1 MSKKFRFSALVASA
15 GCVLSGNALA
25 QATLDAVIV
34 TAQKREESL
43 QAVGISVTA
52 MSGAQL
58 AQQGVSRATDIAQ
71 QVPAMQFT
79 TWTPA
84 FTTFSLRGISQ
95 NNFQDNLEAPVAV
108 YMDGA
113 YAASMN
119 GINGQKFDLDRVE
132 VLRGPQGTLFGRNAT
147 GGLIHFL
154 SHRPVETETNGYIE
168 AGAAD
173 FGTYS
178 LEGAVGGAFSDS
190 VRGRIAGRWEQ
201 SDGYLKA
208 GTAFDIP
215 ATGQTSQGADGIA
228 LRGMLQIDAGDAV
241 KVDLTAAYSKD
252 DEVPTGQYVVT
263 LAGFDENTGLGA
275 FTGALDPADPG
286 AGPMDFPRTP
296 ITGDV
301 HRHWSDLD
309 TYFDREST
317 SLTAQVT
324 ADLGGNV
331 EFVSITNWLTL
342 DKFYF
347 EDAAGGFDKLVGLSF
362 VYTTEA
368 DFEQWSQEFR
378 LSGSSEAF
386 RWQVGA
392 YYLDMDWDTYQ
403 RVDGGLALSFLGTSD
418 TQNLSTFGLID
429 STNWSGF
436 GQVEFDLAERW
447 TLIGGLRWS
456 QDDKDL
462 EMRQVYEDAPEGVP
476 STEIRN
482 IDDIALTIPGIDVID
497 YGDYAARLQLN
508 FEPGEDTLLY
518 ASYNRG
524 IKGGNWSLDPLGA
537 VADEDL
543 KHREEVLQAY
553 ELGWK
558 SEFWHGAA
566 RLNVAAFY
574 YDYEDY
580 QAFSLVNLTPQVTN
594 SDADAQGGEIELT
607 LSPAQGL
614 DLMFGAAFID
624 STVDA
629 VPTVFPGSVEAEFPT
644 APSMSLNFLARYE
657 WPAFGGSLAAQF
669 DGMWNDDMFLEGTNS
684 EVSFEP
690 SYSIWNASFSYASS
704 EGGIGMSVYAR
715 NLFDEEYRVYNLD
728 LGLLGFIEQAFGPPR
743 QVGVA
748 VSYRF

>member
-1 MSKKFRFSALVASA
+1 MSQKHRSSALMAAV
-15 GCVLSGNALA
+15 GLVLCSDALA
-25 QATLDAVIV
+25 QATLESVIV

-43 QAVGISVTA
+43 QDVGISVA
-52 MSGAQL
+52 AISAADL
-58 AQQGVSRATDIAQ
+58 KDLGVSKPIDITQ
-71 QVPAMQFT
+71 QVPAMQYT

-84 FTTFSLRGISQ
+84 FTTFNLRGISQ

-108 YMDGA
+108 YLDGA
-113 YAASMN
+113 YVASMN
-119 GINGQKFDLDRVE
+119 GVNGQQFDLDRVE

-147 GGLIHFL
+147 GGLIHFV
-154 SHRPVETETNGYIE
+154 SHRPVETETNGYIQ

-173 FGTYS
+173 FDTYS
-178 LEGAVGGAFSDS
+178 FEGAVGGAFSDN
-190 VRGRIAGRWEQ
+190 VRGRIAGRWEK
-201 SDGYLKA
+201 SDGYLNA

-215 ATGQTSQGADGIA
+215 ATGQTSQGADGYA
-228 LRGMLQIDAGDAV
+228 LRGMLQIDASDAV
-241 KVDLTAAYSKD
+241 KVDLSVAYSKD
-252 DEVPTGQYVVT
+252 DKVPTGQYVVT
-263 LAGFDENTGLGA
+263 FVGFDPDTGLGA
-275 FTGALDPADPG
+275 FTDALDPADPE

-296 ITGDV
+296 ITGNV
-301 HRHWSDLD
+301 HRHWSNLD
-309 TYFDREST
+309 TYFDRETT
-317 SLTAQVT
+317 SATAQVT
-324 ADLGGNV
+324 AELSGGV
-331 EFVSITNWLTL
+331 EFVSISNWLTL
-342 DKFYF
+342 DKFYV
-347 EDAAGGFDKLVGLSF
+347 EDAAGGLETLAGLSF
-362 VYTTEA
+362 VYTTVA

-378 LSGSSEAF
+378 FSGSSDRV

-392 YYLDMDWDTYQ
+392 YYLDMNWDTFQ
-403 RVDGGLALSFLGTSD
+403 RVDGGLALGGGSD
-418 TQNLSTFGLID
+418 TQNLSTYGQID
-429 STNWSGF
+429 ATNWSAF

-462 EMRQVYEDAPEGVP
+462 EMRQVYADVPEGVP
-476 STEIRN
+476 PTEVRN
-482 IDDIALTIPGIDVID
+482 VDDIAIAIPGIDVID

-508 FEPGEDTLLY
+508 FKPDEDTLLY
-518 ASYNRG
+518 AAYNRG
-524 IKGGNWSLDPLGA
+524 IKGGNWSLDPLGF

-543 KHREEVLQAY
+543 KHDEEVLQAY

-558 SEFWHGAA
+558 TEFWHGAA

-607 LSPAQGL
+607 LSPTQGL

-629 VPTVFPGSVEAEFPT
+629 VPDVFGGTVKAEFPT
-644 APSMSLNFLARYE
+644 APGASLNLLARYE

-669 DGMWNDDMFLEGTNS
+669 DGKWNDDLFLEGTNS
-684 EVSFEP
+684 EVSFER
-690 SYSIWNASFSYASS
+690 SYSVWNASLSYAAG
-704 EGGIGMSVYAR
+704 EGGFGMSVYAR

-743 QVGVA
+743 QVGMT

>member
-1 MSKKFRFSALVASA
+1 MSRKHCSSILLVAA
-15 GCVLSGNALA
+15 GFVLSSNALA
-25 QATLDAVIV
+25 QVTLESVTV

-43 QAVGISVTA
+43 QDVGISVTA
-52 MSGAQL
+52 VSAEQL
-58 AQQGVSRATDIAQ
+58 ERLDVGRSIDITQ
-71 QVPAMQFT
+71 QVPALQYA

-84 FTTFSLRGISQ
+84 FTVFSLRGVSQ
-95 NNFQDNLEAPVAV
+95 NSFQDNLEAPVAV

-113 YAASMN
+113 YVASMN
-119 GINGQKFDLDRVE
+119 GINGQQFDLDRVE

-208 GTAFDIP
+208 GSAFDIP
-215 ATGQTSQGADGIA
+215 ATGQTSQGADGFA
-228 LRGMLQIDAGDAV
+228 LRGMLQIDASDAV
-241 KVDLTAAYSKD
+241 KVDLSAAYAKD
-252 DEVPTGQYVVT
+252 DHVPTGQYVVT
-263 LAGFDENTGLGA
+263 LAGFDFDTGLGA
-275 FTGALDPADPG
+275 FTNAFTGDPADPD
-286 AGPMDFPRTP
+286 GPFDFPRTP

-301 HRHWSDLD
+301 HRHWSNLD
-309 TYFDREST
+309 TYFDRETT

-324 ADLGGNV
+324 AALGVV
-331 EFVSITNWLTL
+331 EFVSISNWLTL
-342 DKFYF
+342 DKFYI
-347 EDAAGGFDKLVGLSF
+347 EDAAGGLSALAGLSF
-362 VYTTEA
+362 VYTTDA
-368 DFEQWSQEFR
+368 SFDQWSQEFR
-378 LSGSSEAF
+378 LSGSSDRV

-392 YYLDMDWDTYQ
+392 YYLDMNWDTSQ
-403 RVDGGLALSFLGTSD
+403 RVDGGLALGGTSD
-418 TQNLSTFGLID
+418 TQSLSTFGVID
-429 STNWSGF
+429 STNWSAF

-447 TLIGGLRWS
+447 TLIAGLRWS
-456 QDDKDL
+456 QDEKDL
-462 EMRQVYEDAPEGVP
+462 EMQQVYADVPEGIP
-476 STEIRN
+476 PTEVRN
-482 IDDIALTIPGIDVID
+482 IDDIAIAIPGIDVID

-508 FEPGEDTLLY
+508 FEPAASNLLY

-524 IKGGNWSLDPLGA
+524 IKGGNWSLDPLGF
-537 VADEDL
+537 VADADL
-543 KHREEVLQAY
+543 KHHEEVLQAF

-558 SEFWHGAA
+558 TEFWHGAA
-566 RLNVAAFY
+566 RLNAAAFY

-594 SDADAQGGEIELT
+594 SNADAQGGEIELT
-607 LSPAQGL
+607 LSPSQGL
-614 DLMFGAAFID
+614 DLMFGASFID

-629 VPTVFPGSVEAEFPT
+629 VPDVFGGTVKAEFPS
-644 APSMSLNFLARYE
+644 APGMSLNLLARYE
-657 WPAFGGSLAAQF
+657 WPAFGGNLAVQF
-669 DGMWNDDMFLEGTNS
+669 DGKWNDDLFLEGTNS

-690 SYSIWNASFSYASS
+690 AYSVWNASLSYAAGES
-704 EGGIGMSVYAR
+704 GFGISVYAR

-743 QVGVA
+743 QLGVT